1 MTPSERGIRR
11 ALDAQASAKADWK
24 SGGKAQG
31 LISDYVLGNTLFTT
45 DDIWRE
51 VLEPAIQQGT
61 IQEPDNRRV
70 LGALINSLS
79 SEGMIMDSGTTAK
92 STRRNGALL
101 TVWRTGNRTKKSF
114 IRSQSAMK
122 PFGNNRIQNATNNLK
137 SGISKTESDIKEY
150 EQKIRKMRANN
161 AFDQELLK
169 KLREQGYNRRFPQP
183 NDSTQYLV
191 GIYNSW
197 NEEGMPDVGD
207 RFNDRFDIDS
217 LVTAPKQTMDSD
229 NIYSYGF
236 NLVLADPI
244 TEEIVYVSETTPYDP
259 DSGLAGNNLIRENY
273 TRNRYGYD
281 GWLLLPD
288 SEGKIPYADFY
299 NTIEAKRGDIE
310 DYLMRLGQQDM
321 KLYPY
326 EPSISAQNKL
336 MFAWASDEDYFYDPI
351 SIFDRLYRSR
361 GTVEPIERLWMN
373 DPRAAFSN
381 SGGSLGYGPYLSQ
394 DFLYAHPM
402 RIPSPEDYDEIRRIT
417 RAAIPPSLT
426 DEPVV
431 NDAAT
436 LDDQEVFGIINA
448 LTEDEYDVFRRTVD
462 GTEGLRGRFSI
473 GEAALSN
480 IILETASRYR
490 QNAEFIQSTWVDYL
504 GSNEDFLYELAYDPS
519 AEGLVEP
526 KDLQVG
532 LGGSAPNLVYH
543 DGRYGNLPEIADT
556 ETGRKYQIMLRS
568 ILMASREVRREKDAL
583 ALAQIEEGQPVGGFD
598 VDSVVKSIMGNVPAL
613 TTMTDLRDPAR
624 ISGNPEAVAD
634 YNNPWI
640 TYDAGRMNNL
650 SPIERRTYYRNLSG
664 KRYHG
669 SNRLL
674 KKHHAKALANHAK
687 QRGLY
692 ARVISAK
699 GGHRIYVA
707 KKVP

>member
-1 MTPSERGIRR
+1 
-11 ALDAQASAKADWK
+11 
-24 SGGKAQG
+24 
-31 LISDYVLGNTLFTT
+31 
-45 DDIWRE
+45 
-51 VLEPAIQQGT
+51 
-61 IQEPDNRRV
+61 
-70 LGALINSLS
+70 
-79 SEGMIMDSGTTAK
+79 
-92 STRRNGALL
+92 
-101 TVWRTGNRTKKSF
+101 
-114 IRSQSAMK
+114 MK
-122 PFGNNRIQNATNNLK
+122 
-137 SGISKTESDIKEY
+137 
-150 EQKIRKMRANN
+150 
-161 AFDQELLK
+161 
-169 KLREQGYNRRFPQP
+169 
-183 NDSTQYLV
+183 
-191 GIYNSW
+191 
-197 NEEGMPDVGD
+197 
-207 RFNDRFDIDS
+207 
-217 LVTAPKQTMDSD
+217 
-229 NIYSYGF
+229 
-236 NLVLADPI
+236 
-244 TEEIVYVSETTPYDP
+244 
-259 DSGLAGNNLIRENY
+259 
-273 TRNRYGYD
+273 
-281 GWLLLPD
+281 
-288 SEGKIPYADFY
+288 
-299 NTIEAKRGDIE
+299 
-310 DYLMRLGQQDM
+310 
-321 KLYPY
+321 
-326 EPSISAQNKL
+326 
-336 MFAWASDEDYFYDPI
+336 
-351 SIFDRLYRSR
+351 
-361 GTVEPIERLWMN
+361 

-381 SGGSLGYGPYLSQ
+381 SDGGSLGYGPYLSQ

-402 RIPSPEDYDEIRRIT
+402 RIPSTEDYNEIRRIT

-426 DEPVV
+426 DDPVV
-431 NDAAT
+431 KSAAE

-462 GTEGLRGRFSI
+462 GTEGLQGRFSI

-490 QNAEFIQSTWVDYL
+490 QNAEFIESTWVDYL

-519 AEGLVEP
+519 AQGLVEP

-568 ILMASREVRREKDAL
+568 ILMASREVRREKDAV

-640 TYDAGRMNNL
+640 TYDHPSRTQ
-650 SPIERRTYYRNLSG
+650 PRRTYYRNLSG

-674 KKHHAKALANHAK
+674 KKHHAKALASHAK